1 MERNSRPMVIWY
13 RESMVQSIVAD
24 IMTFAFI
31 AILFAFNHF
40 YLGDSKVAG
49 VAFFILF
56 IVYTIGK
63 SSSRKDE
70 FYSLEDARDHIEKEI
85 IKESE

>member
-1 MERNSRPMVIWY
+1 MQNKPIVIWY
-13 RESMVQSIVAD
+13 RESAVQSIVAD
-24 IMTFAFI
+24 FMTFAFI
-31 AILFAFNHF
+31 AALFAFNHF

-49 VAFFILF
+49 IAFFIVF

-63 SSSRKDE
+63 ASSRKHE
-70 FYSLEDARDHIEKEI
+70 FYSLEDAQAHIEKEI